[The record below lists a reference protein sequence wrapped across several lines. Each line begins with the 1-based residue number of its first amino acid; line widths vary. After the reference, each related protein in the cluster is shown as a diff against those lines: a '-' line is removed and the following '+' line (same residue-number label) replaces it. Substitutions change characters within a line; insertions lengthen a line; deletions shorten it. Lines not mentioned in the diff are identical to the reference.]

1 MSPNPV
7 KTFTNDELVEESW
20 TVDSRVLNWGKPTT
34 GFSLR
39 LCIFASVER
48 EIFLLI
54 TQLANEVIKKLARQM
69 KAREER
75 VDNVRLRSESA

>member
-7 KTFTNDELVEESW
+7 KTFTNDELVEESL

-34 GFSLR
+34 GSLR

-54 TQLANEVIKKLARQM
+54 T
-69 KAREER
+69 
-75 VDNVRLRSESA
+75 